1 MQDTP
6 HDAIQTQHD
15 SKAGGSV
22 VGALVVVVLVAALTG
37 GLGWEFVAWRNR
49 PHEYD
54 MSSPERVVE
63 SAREMLERGEAGR
76 LGELL
81 EATNEDE
88 RRLYMQLGAVLED
101 LQDLAATIRDEMPDE
116 VARHQKAVAEA
127 AARGEAVTFFERM
140 AAARQ
145 GRGPDLPDQ
154 GGLEALRGSPQRGR
168 FNDLIMNLL
177 ADPYKWIEQSG
188 DRVGFVEIDEEQVA
202 VTWDGAMVPPIGLIM
217 REQLDGTWRVVPPL
231 DAPFVNRVVPQNEGE
246 YQIWGSLLA
255 SLDNMIVELDAEIR
269 EGEHAT
275 FESVADSAFEKAA
288 IPIAMIMF
296 AYQRAI
302 RDRGDD

>member
-1 MQDTP
+1 MDPVETAGRGQDTP
-6 HDAIQTQHD
+6 
-15 SKAGGSV
+15 SKSGSV
-22 VGALVVVVLVAALTG
+22 VGTLVVVVLIATLTG
-37 GLGWEFVAWRNR
+37 GIGWAVVSWRSR
-49 PHEYD
+49 PHVYD
-54 MSSPERVVE
+54 FSSPEATLA
-63 SAREMLERGEAGR
+63 SAREMLERGEAER

-81 EATNEDE
+81 EATSDEE
-88 RRLYMQLGAVLED
+88 RRLYAQLGAVLGD
-101 LQDLAATIRDEMPDE
+101 LQDLGATIRDEMPEE
-116 VARHQKAVAEA
+116 VERHREAVAEA
-127 AARGEAVTFFERM
+127 AARGEAVTFFERI

-145 GRGPDLPDQ
+145 GRGPDLPNQ
-154 GGLEALRGSPQRGR
+154 GGLEIIRGSPQRGR

-188 DRVGFVEIDEEQVA
+188 ERVGFVEIDETQVA

-217 REQLDGTWRVVPPL
+217 REQGDGSWRVVPPL
-231 DAPFVNRVVPQNEGE
+231 DAPFVNRIVPQNEGE

-255 SLDNMIVELDAEIR
+255 SLDNMIVELDEEIR

-288 IPIAMIMF
+288 IPTAMIMF
-296 AYQRAI
+296 AYQRAL